1 MGEGYMKKRFAAVLI
16 ITVLLVLLCS
26 CSSYKAEF
34 SYFDGNFSP
43 FFVRGPQDMSV
54 VALTQES
61 LLVTSS
67 SSEDDSA
74 EPVFD
79 AYTQG
84 LGIADIDIDYSVS
97 DKSVCTVKL
106 GDDVYFSDGTKVTSK
121 DVAFS
126 MYVYAQADYD
136 GWSKLRESELDGLAA
151 YRYGTQ
157 EAEKLDFATAQLEA
171 ELANPSER
179 TSELINSRIIYPVL
193 REEYKWV
200 THLYGDKAYIGTD
213 VEKHIEKY
221 SDPRALFAYYYA
233 LDDEYDALSAPDSET
248 VIKDIAKQY
257 GTDYKTLGIV
267 YGSDLTQMAHD
278 CARQALTEKA
288 LEGVG
293 NKNVTS
299 IRGIEII
306 DEQTLKV
313 TINSVEPEQIEDVLG
328 IYVAPFHYYGSGC
341 TFDGQ
346 GFVIDLESVDEK
358 SSQPLGAGRYVVKSY
373 TEGKGVSFVRNDNYF
388 RDIPLEKSLYFAQTG
403 NSNTPTDNGYFVFAD
418 NRMYVERQDEPQ

>member
-1 MGEGYMKKRFAAVLI
+1 
-16 ITVLLVLLCS
+16 
-26 CSSYKAEF
+26 
-34 SYFDGNFSP
+34 
-43 FFVRGPQDMSV
+43 MSV

-213 VEKHIEKY
+213 VEK
-221 SDPRALFAYYYA
+221 AY
-233 LDDEYDALSAPDSET
+233 
-248 VIKDIAKQY
+248 
-257 GTDYKTLGIV
+257 
-267 YGSDLTQMAHD
+267 
-278 CARQALTEKA
+278 
-288 LEGVG
+288 
-293 NKNVTS
+293 
-299 IRGIEII
+299 
-306 DEQTLKV
+306 
-313 TINSVEPEQIEDVLG
+313 
-328 IYVAPFHYYGSGC
+328 
-341 TFDGQ
+341 
-346 GFVIDLESVDEK
+346 
-358 SSQPLGAGRYVVKSY
+358 
-373 TEGKGVSFVRNDNYF
+373 
-388 RDIPLEKSLYFAQTG
+388 
-403 NSNTPTDNGYFVFAD
+403 
-418 NRMYVERQDEPQ
+418 